1 MIRRESIWRPLQ
13 CRVWW
18 THFYSRLLNCIR
30 DSCITVKTL
39 NKRSTNTSGVSV
51 MTLQCPPT
59 FPEFTHPSPRWD
71 CAMYWAANNDK
82 NLGFLCSRHLAKKPL
97 HACTLYVLDRDVN
110 TSYDSRQC
118 ETSKTLTLGSFL
130 QPGSPTLRVLHISD
144 IHNDPLYE
152 EGSDPFCGEPLCCRK
167 DDPTPGKASLTL
179 FYVSLTLL
187 HVHVFLWCIFIGHRK
202 WHFMYLTCTLR
213 SLESPDS
220 KSVK

>member
-18 THFYSRLLNCIR
+18 TRFYSRLLNCIR

-97 HACTLYVLDRDVN
+97 H
-110 TSYDSRQC
+110 
-118 ETSKTLTLGSFL
+118 
-130 QPGSPTLRVLHISD
+130 
-144 IHNDPLYE
+144 
-152 EGSDPFCGEPLCCRK
+152 
-167 DDPTPGKASLTL
+167 
-179 FYVSLTLL
+179 
-187 HVHVFLWCIFIGHRK
+187 VHC
-202 WHFMYLTCTLR
+202 MYLTEMWILR
-213 SLESPDS
+213 MTQD
-220 KSVK
+220 SVKQAKHWFLVLFSSLGPPHWECCIFLISITILCMKKGVILSAVSPSVAVRMTLHQVKHLWHFSMSL